1 MAGPMEG
8 MRVLDLTSIVFGPWA
23 TQMMGDMGADV
34 IKVEAPEGDVFRYG
48 GPRRNPGMGALFLSS
63 NRNKRSIVLDLKHRE
78 GLQAL
83 YRLAEDADVFV
94 HSMRPQ
100 AVERLGLAYGDVAAV
115 NPKIVYCGGYGY
127 RRDGPYGERPA
138 FDDMIQALSGIA
150 MLQKRLVGEPAYV
163 PSVMADKTMSLA
175 LVSNVAI
182 ALLHRER
189 TGEGQEV
196 ETTMFETMTAFTM
209 VEHLF
214 GHAFEPPLASTGY
227 SRVLTANRRPYR
239 TKDGYIGVLPYT
251 DGQWRA
257 FFEATGRADLSQ
269 DARFATVA
277 TRLENIDFVYGEI
290 AKLMT
295 ERNSAEWLEIFQ
307 AAEVPANEVNDLDD
321 LLVDPHLE
329 AIGFWQ
335 EAEHPSEGRIRMSS
349 PPARFSKS
357 PGSIRRLAPRLG
369 EHTSEILTEAG
380 FAQAEI
386 EALIK
391 AGAAKQG
398 D

>member
-1 MAGPMEG
+1 MEG

-48 GPRRNPGMGALFLSS
+48 GPRRNPGMGGLFLSS
-63 NRNKRSIVLDLKHRE
+63 NRNKRSIVLDLKSPD
-78 GLQAL
+78 GLKAL
-83 YRLAEDADVFV
+83 QRLIEDADVFV

-100 AVERLGLAYGDVAAV
+100 AVERLGLSYDEVAAI

-150 MLQKRLVGEPAYV
+150 MLQKRLLGEPAYV
-163 PSVMADKTMSLA
+163 PSVLADKTMSMA
-175 LVSNVAI
+175 LFGNVAM

-227 SRVLTANRRPYR
+227 SRVLTANRKPYR

-251 DGQWRA
+251 DGQWRS
-257 FFEATGRADLSQ
+257 FFEATGRADLAE
-269 DARFATVA
+269 DPRFATVA
-277 TRLENIDFVYGEI
+277 ARLENIDYVYGEI
-290 AKLMT
+290 ANLMT
-295 ERNSAEWLEIFQ
+295 ERNSAEWLEIFE
-307 AAEVPANEVNDLDD
+307 AVHVPANEVNDLDD

-335 EAEHPSEGRIRMSS
+335 EADHPSEGRVRMSS

-357 PGSIRRLAPRLG
+357 PGTIRRLAPRLG
-369 EHTSEILTEAG
+369 EHTSEVLAEAG
-380 FAQAEI
+380 FAEAEI
-386 EALIK
+386 AALIK
-391 AGAAKQG
+391 SSAARQG

>member
-1 MAGPMEG
+1 M
-8 MRVLDLTSIVFGPWA
+8 
-23 TQMMGDMGADV
+23 
-34 IKVEAPEGDVFRYG
+34 
-48 GPRRNPGMGALFLSS
+48 
-63 NRNKRSIVLDLKHRE
+63 
-78 GLQAL
+78 
-83 YRLAEDADVFV
+83 
-94 HSMRPQ
+94 
-100 AVERLGLAYGDVAAV
+100 
-115 NPKIVYCGGYGY
+115 
-127 RRDGPYGERPA
+127 
-138 FDDMIQALSGIA
+138 
-150 MLQKRLVGEPAYV
+150 
-163 PSVMADKTMSLA
+163 
-175 LVSNVAI
+175 
-182 ALLHRER
+182 
-189 TGEGQEV
+189 
-196 ETTMFETMTAFTM
+196 
-209 VEHLF
+209 
-214 GHAFEPPLASTGY
+214 ASTGY
-227 SRVLTANRRPYR
+227 SRVLTPNRRPYR

-295 ERNSAEWLEIFQ
+295 ERGSAEWLEIFQ

-357 PGSIRRLAPRLG
+357 PASIRRLAPRLG

-391 AGAAKQG
+391 AGAANQG